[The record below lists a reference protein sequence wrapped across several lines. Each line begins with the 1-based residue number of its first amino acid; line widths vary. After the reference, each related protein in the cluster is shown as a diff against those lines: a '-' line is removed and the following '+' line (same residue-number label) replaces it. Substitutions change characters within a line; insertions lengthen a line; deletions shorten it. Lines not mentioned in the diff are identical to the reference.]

1 MSQAER
7 MSSLQSRVNW
17 ITDELV
23 VGLGRGNGRG
33 RRTSLKRKE
42 ALGGGV
48 RHPSFYINDGIGFNG
63 KANLSLIY
71 LFGTTYSLIWG
82 S

>member
-1 MSQAER
+1 MVCGEGMTVEKWDRMSQAER

-33 RRTSLKRKE
+33 RGTLKSGE
-42 ALGGGV
+42 ALGAG
-48 RHPSFYINDGIGFNG
+48 
-63 KANLSLIY
+63 
-71 LFGTTYSLIWG
+71 
-82 S
+82 

>member
-1 MSQAER
+1 MVCGEGMTVEKWDRMSQAER

-33 RRTSLKRKE
+33 RGTSLKSGE
-42 ALGGGV
+42 ALGAGV
-48 RHPSFYINDGIGFNG
+48 KTSKVLHQ
-63 KANLSLIY
+63 
-71 LFGTTYSLIWG
+71 
-82 S
+82 

>member
-23 VGLGRGNGRG
+23 VGLGRANGRG
-33 RRTSLKRKE
+33 RGTALKRGE
-42 ALGGGV
+42 ALGAGV
-48 RHPSFYINDGIGFNG
+48 KTCKLLHP
-63 KANLSLIY
+63 
-71 LFGTTYSLIWG
+71 
-82 S
+82 